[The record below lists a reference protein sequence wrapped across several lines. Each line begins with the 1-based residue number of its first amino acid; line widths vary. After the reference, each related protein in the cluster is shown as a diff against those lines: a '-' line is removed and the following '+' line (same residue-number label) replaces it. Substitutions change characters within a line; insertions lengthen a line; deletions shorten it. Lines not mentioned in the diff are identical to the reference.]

1 MGMGNEVARKPLF
14 RLTPDNIVLVELLL
28 RLELSLRRYF
38 GLERGSTT
46 TNVPKLDYIADTLL
60 VQEKN
65 VSDQVRR
72 QFVIFRMVLINY
84 LYDAYLRLLIS
95 DRQTIVFELK
105 NVGTLTFMWSLARAR
120 KLDYSLY
127 EVANDVQQ
135 FSKKLDNLR
144 HISNIDILMP
154 SSIGFL
160 ERMVRKSEEIDVHRD
175 DLSNPSAVAGSTAL
189 LNYMKT
195 YYDVSLECKMFDH
208 ANHYD
213 EAFVPSYRFCDSTF
227 PALNMSRNIGNT
239 MGENIRGLYR
249 YISDLVEDPNVC
261 PCVVIFNL
269 FIRDNYRMYHSK
281 SLRQSSFVSIR
292 RTNGTVVKLSY
303 MIVTNLFPRVNS

>member
-1 MGMGNEVARKPLF
+1 MGTQNEVACKPLF
-14 RLTPDNIVLVELLL
+14 VNIVLVELLL
-28 RLELSLRRYF
+28 RLELYLRRYF
-38 GLERGSTT
+38 GLVRGSTT

-72 QFVIFRMVLINY
+72 QFAIFRTVLINY

-95 DRQTIVFELK
+95 GRHAIVFSLG
-105 NVGTLTFMWSLARAR
+105 NVGMLTFMWSLARAR

-135 FSKKLDNLR
+135 FSKQLDNLR

-160 ERMVRKSEEIDVHRD
+160 ERMVRKSEEIGVHRD
-175 DLSNPSAVAGSTAL
+175 NLSNPSAVAGSTVL

-195 YYDVSLECKMFDH
+195 YYDVS
-208 ANHYD
+208 
-213 EAFVPSYRFCDSTF
+213 
-227 PALNMSRNIGNT
+227 
-239 MGENIRGLYR
+239 
-249 YISDLVEDPNVC
+249 
-261 PCVVIFNL
+261 
-269 FIRDNYRMYHSK
+269 
-281 SLRQSSFVSIR
+281 
-292 RTNGTVVKLSY
+292 VK
-303 MIVTNLFPRVNS
+303 I